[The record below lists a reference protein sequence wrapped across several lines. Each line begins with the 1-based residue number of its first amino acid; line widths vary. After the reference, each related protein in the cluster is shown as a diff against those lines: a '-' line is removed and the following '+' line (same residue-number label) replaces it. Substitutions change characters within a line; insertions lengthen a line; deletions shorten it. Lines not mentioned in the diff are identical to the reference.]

1 MVVQSPENGVFRWQ
15 AGGGGKQRRLMRPQ
29 ECSMSAD
36 KGN

>member
-1 MVVQSPENGVFRWQ
+1 MVVQSLENGVFRCQ